1 MKLNNQIQWFTDNI
15 GYHHIHHLNVRI
27 PFYHLPEA
35 MAAIPELQSSM
46 TTSLALRDVIDYFQ
60 SSLWDKK
67 QQRMVSYRKASK
79 LA

>member
-27 PFYHLPEA
+27 PFYRLPEA
-35 MAAIPELQSSM
+35 MTAIPQLQSSM
-46 TTSLALRDVIDYFQ
+46 TTSLALRDIIDYFQ

-67 QQRMVSYRKASK
+67 QQRMVSYRTASK